1 LRGRRALEPD
11 EQQCQCECPAARQC
25 RKRS

>member
-1 LRGRRALEPD
+1 LRGRRALESD

-25 RKRS
+25 R